1 MKKQTQLVITKGLS
15 TALTFD
21 TGSFDFFEIDER
33 DLADSKL
40 ARSNCCLHNDTHEN
54 KVMIRIAFDYSEFNF
69 FMSTLSKVNSP
80 LF

>member
-21 TGSFDFFEIDER
+21 TGSFDFFVIDER

-54 KVMIRIAFDYSEFNF
+54 KVMIRIFKLT
-69 FMSTLSKVNSP
+69 MSTLSKVNSP
-80 LF
+80 VF

>member
-1 MKKQTQLVITKGLS
+1 MRSNKISMKKQTQLVITKGLS

-54 KVMIRIAFDYSEFNF
+54 KVMIRIAFNEVQLFY
-69 FMSTLSKVNSP
+69 VNS
-80 LF
+80 FES